1 LLADDLNSAGD
12 SVALAQTLT
21 GQYRP
26 INTLTIMPTLTY
38 RTQQAQWSGVRTD
51 TPVASVSLQYRQ
63 SQRLLVSAM
72 GGYTSSRST
81 DRALNTESVMSRG
94 LFAFHLDP
102 IYGRAAM
109 LSFEAA
115 YTNTMNR
122 TTPWADAE
130 DISGLLRFLVA
141 SL

>member
-1 LLADDLNSAGD
+1 M
-12 SVALAQTLT
+12 QT
-21 GQYRP
+21 
-26 INTLTIMPTLTY
+26 PT
-38 RTQQAQWSGVRTD
+38 
-51 TPVASVSLQYRQ
+51 ASLSLQYKQ

-81 DRALNTESVMSRG
+81 DRATDSESIVSRG
-94 LFAFHLDP
+94 LFAFRLDP

-109 LSFEAA
+109 LSLEAA
-115 YTNTMNR
+115 YTNTMNHASPSSD
-122 TTPWADAE
+122 TE